1 MDQASNLSFPTK
13 ETNFIRKYKN
23 YSLISEQKKKYSIVF
38 ETTMNSEINITAIE
52 DNYQKKYS
60 QIYSFKSLKKYKY
73 LSSLDTLD
81 EIFDEII
88 NKINL
93 KTPTLNEESNNLK
106 IVIETFH
113 SKYKEIT
120 FYLEGT
126 DKNANDKI
134 EELFLLIEQIRE
146 NEKKKDNLI
155 KSLEVRICNYELKEK
170 RQEEIIKKLEERI
183 DELEKSNSEI
193 KEKKQD
199 DIMLSFEERIVK
211 LEKGNS
217 ELKEK
222 NEILLETFN
231 IDSLILKNNFDY
243 ILTLKNWINPNK
255 NLEFKILYR
264 MSRDGTSIKIF
275 HSLCDN
281 KGPTISLYLLKDGNI
296 VGGYT
301 SLNYNSFSGW
311 KSDNEAFVFNLN
323 KKLKCMSKKDY
334 NIIFFRSSYSG
345 FVNTLGYYEASQD
358 SMRNLF
364 YFNSDYYF
372 IDGNKLLDYKK
383 KVELEAKEVEVLS
396 VLS

>member
-1 MDQASNLSFPTK
+1 MDS
-13 ETNFIRKYKN
+13 
-23 YSLISEQKKKYSIVF
+23 V
-38 ETTMNSEINITAIE
+38 
-52 DNYQKKYS
+52 
-60 QIYSFKSLKKYKY
+60 
-73 LSSLDTLD
+73 
-81 EIFDEII
+81 
-88 NKINL
+88 
-93 KTPTLNEESNNLK
+93 
-106 IVIETFH
+106 
-113 SKYKEIT
+113 
-120 FYLEGT
+120 
-126 DKNANDKI
+126 
-134 EELFLLIEQIRE
+134 
-146 NEKKKDNLI
+146 
-155 KSLEVRICNYELKEK
+155 
-170 RQEEIIKKLEERI
+170 
-183 DELEKSNSEI
+183 
-193 KEKKQD
+193 
-199 DIMLSFEERIVK
+199 
-211 LEKGNS
+211 
-217 ELKEK
+217 
-222 NEILLETFN
+222 
-231 IDSLILKNNFDY
+231 
-243 ILTLKNWINPNK
+243 
-255 NLEFKILYR
+255 LYR